1 MKKKYSVTNFAQ
13 GINEYANNGAAD
25 IQNFDVTN
33 DGALV
38 TRDGWGDTAN
48 AEALGGIV
56 SSETVKQSFFANG
69 YMFVQTDGDLYY
81 RNPSSA
87 DTFQACSNSSG
98 LDSTQ
103 LNTACS
109 ERWSVVV
116 ADNNRVFLTNTQA
129 EGQLWVDTS
138 GTPTLYKWGV
148 DAPTPDSGT
157 SWIID
162 YQYDSGT
169 SSMLATGI
177 YAFAFAFE
185 LKHGGMSP
193 LSNRI
198 VVNVP
203 EDKNQVK
210 ITMADIG
217 APTTWAASIDS
228 QITGLSIYRT
238 EKSTPVN
245 FPEGEGYEETLVK
258 SAPLKYIGS
267 LPTSYAVNY
276 FLNGTLSYGIAALA
290 GALEKSAKPPNLLT
304 NITLY
309 GGRIWGCVN
318 GTNKLVF
325 SALDETAAP
334 LYDIFP
340 DESSPIPHVVNVKD
354 QITGIGA
361 SRDFL
366 SVFSQ
371 NSIQLVRGQGV
382 ISGIYGKS
390 QPGTDLD
397 LSQYLTAMGAK
408 DDLCVAEALGNVYF
422 YCDVDRRAY
431 RIDKGGDVS
440 WVSQPIQGLLD
451 SLESGSSNIEQ
462 VISHGGMVYLLR
474 RNGNLTTVLKYDQL
488 RNLWTH
494 HNLGSSA
501 KIESL
506 AVNDRST
513 STDVFGHGL
522 YGLQV
527 NSTTDRSLIRLF
539 VDSVTTDD
547 GDAITSTYTSQE
559 FSFPTPTRLDAVRV
573 GVEGSATVVVT
584 ATADD
589 SSTVTPSSGS
599 LTLNKSNNYTVRT
612 FARGYKH
619 QVKFQLSGA
628 QTVRF
633 FELQFR
639 SR

>member
-38 TRDGWGDTAN
+38 TRDGWGDAAN

-81 RNPSSA
+81 RNSA
-87 DTFQACSNSSG
+87 DTFQACNNSSG
-98 LDSTQ
+98 LDATE

-129 EGQLWVDTS
+129 NGQLWVDTS
-138 GTPTLYKWGV
+138 GTPTLYKWGI
-148 DAPTPDSGT
+148 DAPSIGSFSSG
-157 SWIID
+157 
-162 YQYDSGT
+162 SG
-169 SSMLATGI
+169 SGPEEGEYA
-177 YAFAFAFE
+177 YAFAYEGKYGA
-185 LKHGGMSP
+185 MSP
-193 LSNRI
+193 LSERRVYTHSSDGPVSITLPSASGLDAQIEKI
-198 VVNVP
+198 V
-203 EDKNQVK
+203 
-210 ITMADIG
+210 
-217 APTTWAASIDS
+217 
-228 QITGLSIYRT
+228 IYRT
-238 EKSTPVN
+238 EKSTPVT
-245 FPEGEGYEETLVK
+245 FADGQQYEEVLAK
-258 SAPLKYIGS
+258 NAPLKQIATVAKASMVSGYSDITTSIG
-267 LPTSYAVNY
+267 LGP
-276 FLNGTLSYGIAALA
+276 LA
-290 GALEKSAKPPNLLT
+290 GQLEGAAKPPNLLT

-340 DESSPIPHVVNVKD
+340 DESSPVPHVVNVKD
-354 QITGIGA
+354 RITGIGA
-361 SRDFL
+361 SRDYL

-408 DDLCVAEALGNVYF
+408 DERCIAEALGNVYF
-422 YCDVDRRAY
+422 YCDIDLRVY
-431 RIDKGGDVS
+431 RIDKDGNVT
-440 WVSQPIQGLLD
+440 WVSQPVQELLD

-462 VISHGGMVYLLR
+462 VIAHGGTVYLLR
-474 RNGNLTTVLKYDQL
+474 RDGNLSSLLKYDQL

-494 HNLGSSA
+494 HSLGSSA

-506 AVNDRST
+506 SVNDRSA
-513 STDVFGHGL
+513 STDTFESGL
-522 YGLQV
+522 YGMQIT
-527 NSTTDRSLIRLF
+527 STTNRSVVRLF
-539 VDSVTTDD
+539 VDGVTTDD
-547 GDAITSTYTSQE
+547 GNAITATYTSQE
-559 FSFPTPTRLDAVRV
+559 FSFPSPTRLDAVRV

-584 ATADD
+584 AIADN
-589 SSTVTPSSGS
+589 SSIVTPSSGS
-599 LTLNKSNNYTVRT
+599 LTLNKNNNYTVRT

-619 QVKFQLSGA
+619 QVKFQLTSA

>member
-38 TRDGWGDTAN
+38 TRDGWGDAAN

-81 RNPSSA
+81 RNSA
-87 DTFQACSNSSG
+87 DTFQACNNSSG
-98 LDSTQ
+98 LDATE

-129 EGQLWVDTS
+129 KGQLWVDTS
-138 GTPTLYKWGV
+138 GTPTLYKWGI
-148 DAPTPDSGT
+148 DAPSIGSFSSG
-157 SWIID
+157 
-162 YQYDSGT
+162 SG
-169 SSMLATGI
+169 SGPEEGEYA
-177 YAFAFAFE
+177 YAFAYEGKYGA
-185 LKHGGMSP
+185 MSP
-193 LSNRI
+193 LSERRVYTHSSDGPVSITLPSASGLDAQIEKI
-198 VVNVP
+198 V
-203 EDKNQVK
+203 
-210 ITMADIG
+210 
-217 APTTWAASIDS
+217 
-228 QITGLSIYRT
+228 IYRT
-238 EKSTPVN
+238 EKSTPVT
-245 FPEGEGYEETLVK
+245 FADGQQYEEVLAK
-258 SAPLKYIGS
+258 NAPLKQIGTVAKAS
-267 LPTSYAVNY
+267 MGSGYSDITTSIGLAP
-276 FLNGTLSYGIAALA
+276 LA
-290 GALEKSAKPPNLLT
+290 GQLEGAAKPPNLLT

-340 DESSPIPHVVNVKD
+340 DESSPVPHVVNVKD
-354 QITGIGA
+354 RITGIGA
-361 SRDFL
+361 SRDYL

-408 DDLCVAEALGNVYF
+408 DERCIAEALGNVYF
-422 YCDVDRRAY
+422 YCDIDLRVY
-431 RIDKGGDVS
+431 RIDKDGNVT
-440 WVSQPIQGLLD
+440 WVSQPVQELLD

-462 VISHGGMVYLLR
+462 VIAHGGTVYLLR
-474 RNGNLTTVLKYDQL
+474 RDGNLSSLLKYDQL

-494 HNLGSSA
+494 HSLGSSA

-506 AVNDRST
+506 SVNDRSA
-513 STDVFGHGL
+513 STDTFESGL
-522 YGLQV
+522 YGMQIT
-527 NSTTDRSLIRLF
+527 STTNRSVVRLF
-539 VDSVTTDD
+539 VDGVTTDD
-547 GDAITSTYTSQE
+547 GNAITATYTSQE
-559 FSFPTPTRLDAVRV
+559 FSFPSPTRLDAVRV

-584 ATADD
+584 ATADN
-589 SSTVTPSSGS
+589 SSIVTPSSGS
-599 LTLNKSNNYTVRT
+599 LTLNKNNNYTVRT

-619 QVKFQLSGA
+619 QVKFQLTSA

>member
-38 TRDGWGDTAN
+38 TRDGWGDAAN

-81 RNPSSA
+81 RNSA
-87 DTFQACSNSSG
+87 DTFQACNNSSG
-98 LDSTQ
+98 LNATE

-129 EGQLWVDTS
+129 NGQLWVDTS
-138 GTPTLYKWGV
+138 GTPTLYKWGI
-148 DAPTPDSGT
+148 DAPSIGSFSSG
-157 SWIID
+157 
-162 YQYDSGT
+162 SG
-169 SSMLATGI
+169 SGPEEGEYA
-177 YAFAFAFE
+177 YAFAYEGKYGA
-185 LKHGGMSP
+185 MSP
-193 LSNRI
+193 LSERRVYTHSSDGPVSITLPSDSGLDAQIEKI
-198 VVNVP
+198 V
-203 EDKNQVK
+203 
-210 ITMADIG
+210 
-217 APTTWAASIDS
+217 
-228 QITGLSIYRT
+228 IYRT
-238 EKSTPVN
+238 EKSTPVT
-245 FPEGEGYEETLVK
+245 FADGQQYEEVLAK
-258 SAPLKYIGS
+258 NAPLKQIATVAKASMGSGYSDITTSIG
-267 LPTSYAVNY
+267 
-276 FLNGTLSYGIAALA
+276 LA
-290 GALEKSAKPPNLLT
+290 PLASQLEGAAKPPNLLT

-340 DESSPIPHVVNVKD
+340 DESSPVPHVVNVKD
-354 QITGIGA
+354 RITGIGA
-361 SRDFL
+361 SRDYL

-408 DDLCVAEALGNVYF
+408 DERCIAEALGNVYF
-422 YCDVDRRAY
+422 YCDIDLRVY
-431 RIDKGGDVS
+431 RIDKDGNVT
-440 WVSQPIQGLLD
+440 WVSQPVQELLD

-462 VISHGGMVYLLR
+462 VIAHGGTVYLLR
-474 RNGNLTTVLKYDQL
+474 RDGNLSSLLKYDQL

-494 HNLGSSA
+494 HSLGSSA

-506 AVNDRST
+506 SVNDRSA
-513 STDVFGHGL
+513 STDTFESGL
-522 YGLQV
+522 YGMQIT
-527 NSTTDRSLIRLF
+527 STTNRSVVRLF
-539 VDSVTTDD
+539 VDGVTTDD
-547 GDAITSTYTSQE
+547 GNAITATYTSQE
-559 FSFPTPTRLDAVRV
+559 FSFPSPTRLDAVRV

-584 ATADD
+584 ATADN
-589 SSTVTPSSGS
+589 SSIVTPSSGS
-599 LTLNKSNNYTVRT
+599 LTLNKNNNYTVRT

-619 QVKFQLSGA
+619 QVKFQLTSA

>member
-38 TRDGWGDTAN
+38 TRDGWGDAAN

-81 RNPSSA
+81 RNSA
-87 DTFQACSNSSG
+87 DTFQACNNSSG
-98 LDSTQ
+98 LNATE

-129 EGQLWVDTS
+129 NGQLWVDTS
-138 GTPTLYKWGV
+138 GTPTLYKWGI
-148 DAPTPDSGT
+148 DAPSIGSFSSG
-157 SWIID
+157 
-162 YQYDSGT
+162 SG
-169 SSMLATGI
+169 SGPEEGEYA
-177 YAFAFAFE
+177 YAFAYEGKYGA
-185 LKHGGMSP
+185 MSP
-193 LSNRI
+193 LSERRVYTHSSDGPVSI
-198 VVNVP
+198 TLP
-203 EDKNQVK
+203 SDSGLDAQIEK
-210 ITMADIG
+210 IF
-217 APTTWAASIDS
+217 
-228 QITGLSIYRT
+228 IYRT
-238 EKSTPVN
+238 EKSTPVT
-245 FPEGEGYEETLVK
+245 FADGQQYEEVLAK
-258 SAPLKYIGS
+258 NAPLKQIATVAKASMGSGYSDITTSIG
-267 LPTSYAVNY
+267 
-276 FLNGTLSYGIAALA
+276 LA
-290 GALEKSAKPPNLLT
+290 PLASQLEGAAKPPNLLT

-340 DESSPIPHVVNVKD
+340 DESSPVPHVVNVKD
-354 QITGIGA
+354 RITGIGA
-361 SRDFL
+361 SRDYL

-408 DDLCVAEALGNVYF
+408 DERCIAEALGNVYF
-422 YCDVDRRAY
+422 YCDIDLRVY
-431 RIDKGGDVS
+431 RIDKDGNVT
-440 WVSQPIQGLLD
+440 WVSQPVQELLD

-462 VISHGGMVYLLR
+462 VIAHGGTVYLLR
-474 RNGNLTTVLKYDQL
+474 RDGNLSSLLKYDQL

-494 HNLGSSA
+494 HSLGSSA

-506 AVNDRST
+506 SVNDRSA
-513 STDVFGHGL
+513 STDTFESGL
-522 YGLQV
+522 YGMQIT
-527 NSTTDRSLIRLF
+527 STTNRSVVRLF
-539 VDSVTTDD
+539 VDGVTTDD
-547 GDAITSTYTSQE
+547 GNAITATYTSQE
-559 FSFPTPTRLDAVRV
+559 FSFPSPTRLDAVRV

-584 ATADD
+584 ATADN
-589 SSTVTPSSGS
+589 SSIVTPSSGS
-599 LTLNKSNNYTVRT
+599 LTLNKNNNYTVRT

-619 QVKFQLSGA
+619 QVKFQLTSA

-639 SR
+639 S

>member
-38 TRDGWGDTAN
+38 TRDGWGDAAN

-56 SSETVKQSFFANG
+56 FSETVKQSFFANG

-81 RNPSSA
+81 RNSA
-87 DTFQACSNSSG
+87 DTFQACNNSSG
-98 LDSTQ
+98 LNATE

-129 EGQLWVDTS
+129 NGQLWVDTS
-138 GTPTLYKWGV
+138 GTPTLYKWGI
-148 DAPTPDSGT
+148 DAPSIGSFSSG
-157 SWIID
+157 
-162 YQYDSGT
+162 SG
-169 SSMLATGI
+169 SGPEEGEYA
-177 YAFAFAFE
+177 YAFAYEGKYGA
-185 LKHGGMSP
+185 MSP
-193 LSNRI
+193 LSERRVYTHSSDGPVSITLPSDSGLDAQIEKI
-198 VVNVP
+198 V
-203 EDKNQVK
+203 
-210 ITMADIG
+210 
-217 APTTWAASIDS
+217 
-228 QITGLSIYRT
+228 IYRT
-238 EKSTPVN
+238 EKSTPVT
-245 FPEGEGYEETLVK
+245 FADGQQYEEVLAK
-258 SAPLKYIGS
+258 NAPLKQIATVAKASMGSGYSDITTSIG
-267 LPTSYAVNY
+267 
-276 FLNGTLSYGIAALA
+276 LA
-290 GALEKSAKPPNLLT
+290 PLASQLEGAAKPPNLLT

-340 DESSPIPHVVNVKD
+340 DESSPVPHVVNVKD
-354 QITGIGA
+354 RITGIGA
-361 SRDFL
+361 SRDYL

-408 DDLCVAEALGNVYF
+408 DERCIAEALGNVYF
-422 YCDVDRRAY
+422 YCDIDLRVY
-431 RIDKGGDVS
+431 RIDKDGNVT
-440 WVSQPIQGLLD
+440 WVSQPVQELLD

-462 VISHGGMVYLLR
+462 VIAHGGTVYLLR
-474 RNGNLTTVLKYDQL
+474 RDGNLSSLLKYDQL

-494 HNLGSSA
+494 HSLGSSA

-506 AVNDRST
+506 SVNDRSA
-513 STDVFGHGL
+513 STDTFESGL
-522 YGLQV
+522 YGMQIT
-527 NSTTDRSLIRLF
+527 STTNRSVVRLF
-539 VDSVTTDD
+539 VDGVTTDD
-547 GDAITSTYTSQE
+547 GNAITATYTSQE
-559 FSFPTPTRLDAVRV
+559 FSFPSPTRLDAVRV

-584 ATADD
+584 ATADN
-589 SSTVTPSSGS
+589 SSIVTPSSGS
-599 LTLNKSNNYTVRT
+599 LTLNKNNNYTVRT

-619 QVKFQLSGA
+619 QVKFQLTSA

>member
-38 TRDGWGDTAN
+38 TRAGWGDAAN

-81 RNPSSA
+81 RNSA
-87 DTFQACSNSSG
+87 DTFQACNNSSG
-98 LDSTQ
+98 LDATE

-129 EGQLWVDTS
+129 NGQLWVDTS

-169 SSMLATGI
+169 SSMLAPGI

-267 LPTSYAVNY
+267 LSTSYAVNY

-290 GALEKSAKPPNLLT
+290 GSLEKSAKPPNLLT

-340 DESSPIPHVVNVKD
+340 DESSPVPHVVNVKD
-354 QITGIGA
+354 RITGIGA
-361 SRDFL
+361 SRDYL
-366 SVFSQ
+366 SIFSQ

-408 DDLCVAEALGNVYF
+408 DERCIAEALGNVYF
-422 YCDVDRRAY
+422 YCDIDLRVY
-431 RIDKGGDVS
+431 RIDKDGNVT
-440 WVSQPIQGLLD
+440 WVSQPVQELLD

-462 VISHGGMVYLLR
+462 VIAHGGTVYLLR
-474 RNGNLTTVLKYDQL
+474 RDGNLSSLLKYDQL

-494 HNLGSSA
+494 HSLGSSS

-506 AVNDRST
+506 SVNDRSA
-513 STDVFGHGL
+513 STDTFESGL
-522 YGLQV
+522 YGMQIT
-527 NSTTDRSLIRLF
+527 STTNRSVVRLF
-539 VDSVTTDD
+539 VDGVTTDD
-547 GDAITSTYTSQE
+547 GNAITATYTSQE
-559 FSFPTPTRLDAVRV
+559 FSFPSPTRLDAVRV

-584 ATADD
+584 AIADN
-589 SSTVTPSSGS
+589 SSIVTPSSGS
-599 LTLNKSNNYTVRT
+599 LTLNKNNNYTVRT

-619 QVKFQLSGA
+619 QVKFQLTSA

-639 SR
+639 SQ